1 MVLDNATRGAVLV
14 SFGSTLKAEDM
25 SPQMTELFL
34 EVFRRLEL
42 PVVWRWE
49 GVLANPSANLLPMPW
64 LPQQD
69 LLAHPNL
76 KVGVFAFF
84 SPQLQ
89 PQGAGHP
96 RRAGQSH
103 RGNPA
108 QSGGRWTSTDDRPAA
123 KHAEGGEVGLR

>member
-42 PVVWRWE
+42 PVIWRWE
-49 GVLANPSANLLPMPW
+49 GVLANPPANLLTMPW

-76 KVGVFAFF
+76 KVLFVLLFF
-84 SPQLQ
+84 WP
-89 PQGAGHP
+89 
-96 RRAGQSH
+96 
-103 RGNPA
+103 
-108 QSGGRWTSTDDRPAA
+108 
-123 KHAEGGEVGLR
+123 